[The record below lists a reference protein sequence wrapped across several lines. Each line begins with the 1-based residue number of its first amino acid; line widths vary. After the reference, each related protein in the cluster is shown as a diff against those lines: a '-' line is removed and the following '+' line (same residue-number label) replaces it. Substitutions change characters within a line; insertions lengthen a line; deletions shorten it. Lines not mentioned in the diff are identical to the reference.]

1 LGLVFISGL
10 HANINFGQTMRFP
23 FFKQHDAMD
32 CGPSCLR
39 MIAKYFG
46 RSYSLQKLRNLT
58 YSTREGVSML
68 GLSDAA
74 ENIGF
79 RSRGV
84 RLTWDQ
90 LRDEVQLPCIVHWN
104 QNHFVVVTAI
114 TSRSWFSFFVKEGQ
128 KAEKVHIADPALGLL
143 EYDKSEFLKCW
154 SGQGHEGIAL
164 LLEPTANFYN
174 EEPEN
179 QSSKHYSYLLNYLRP
194 YRKFIIQLLLGMLT
208 GSFVSM
214 IFPFLTQSIVDYG
227 IGNSDLNFIGMIL
240 VAQLVLTFGQTANE
254 MIRNWIML
262 HVTTRVSISLISDF
276 LIKLMR
282 LPISFFDTRM
292 VGDIMQRMGDH
303 SRIQNFLTTS
313 LVNILFAAI
322 TLVIYAVVMATYYP
336 AILLVF
342 LLGSIIYIGWVL
354 LFLKKRR
361 ELDYKRFQQA
371 SANQSNVVQLI
382 TGMQDIK
389 LNNCEKQK
397 RWEWERIQA
406 KLYKVN
412 IKGLLLNQNQF
423 VGGTFIN
430 QTKDI
435 IISFMTA
442 RAVVS
447 GDMTLGM
454 MMAVQYII
462 GQLNSPIQLFIGF
475 VQSAQDAKISLERLG
490 DINDKEDE
498 ENPDEHRIR
507 EIPMGKDIVIKN
519 VTFQYEGPGS
529 PKVLKKIN
537 LEIPAN
543 KITAIVGT
551 SGSGK
556 STLVKLILGF
566 YKPVKG
572 EISLGG
578 TALHNYSQQ
587 QWRQRCGV
595 VLQDGFIFSDT
606 IAGNI
611 AIGDETP
618 DPEKLKNAVTTA
630 NIQTFIDS
638 LPLGYGTR
646 IGSEGHGLSSG
657 QKQRILIARSVYR
670 NPDYIFF
677 DEATNALDAGNELVI
692 MENLKNFFRDR
703 TVIVVAH
710 RLSTVK
716 DADQIVVLEEGEI
729 VEKGTHSELVGLKGI
744 YFNLVKDQLQL
755 GS

>member
-1 LGLVFISGL
+1 
-10 HANINFGQTMRFP
+10 MRFP
-23 FFKQHDAMD
+23 FFKQLDAMD

-39 MIAKYFG
+39 MVAGFYG
-46 RSYSLQKLRNLT
+46 RSYSLQQVRNL
-58 YSTREGVSML
+58 SHVTREGVSLL

-74 ENIGF
+74 ENMGF

-90 LRDEVQLPCIVHWN
+90 LKNEVQLPCIIHWN

-114 TSRSWFSFFVKEGQ
+114 NRKGSSFPFFRKKNEEEVVQ
-128 KAEKVHIADPALGLL
+128 IADPAHGLL
-143 EYDKSEFLKCW
+143 EYIKSDFLKHW
-154 SGQGHEGIAL
+154 TSSGNEGIAL
-164 LLEPTANFYN
+164 LLEPSATFY
-174 EEPEN
+174 EGESEN
-179 QSSKHYSYLLNYLRP
+179 HSSKRYSYLINYLRP
-194 YRKFIIQLLLGMLT
+194 YRKFIVQLLLGMLT

-227 IGNSDLNFIGMIL
+227 IGNSDLNFIWMVL
-240 VAQLVLTFGQTANE
+240 VAQLILTFGQTANE
-254 MIRNWIML
+254 MIRNWITL
-262 HVTTRVSISLISDF
+262 HITTRVSISLISDF
-276 LIKLMR
+276 LVKLMR
-282 LPISFFDTRM
+282 LPISYFEARM

-303 SRIQNFLTTS
+303 GRIQNFLTTS
-313 LVNILFAAI
+313 LVNILFAVI
-322 TLVIYAVVMATYYP
+322 TLVIYTIIMATYHP
-336 AILLVF
+336 GILIVF
-342 LLGSIIYIGWVL
+342 FIGSILYIGWVL
-354 LFLKKRR
+354 LFLNKRR

-371 SANQSNVVQLI
+371 SANQSNIVQLI

-412 IKGLLLNQNQF
+412 IKGLLLNQNQL

-442 RAVVS
+442 RAVVM
-447 GDMTLGM
+447 GEMTLGM

-462 GQLNSPIQLFIGF
+462 GQLNMPIQLFIGF

-490 DINDKEDE
+490 EINEKEDE
-498 ENPDEHRIR
+498 EKAEEEKLQEVP
-507 EIPMGKDIVIKN
+507 PGKAIVLKN
-519 VTFQYEGPGS
+519 ITFQYEGPGS

-543 KITAIVGT
+543 KVTAIVGT

-566 YKPVKG
+566 YKPVHG
-572 EISLGG
+572 EITLGG
-578 TALHNYSQQ
+578 ISLDSYSQR

-595 VLQDGFIFSDT
+595 VLQEGFIFSDT

-611 AIGDETP
+611 GIGDEIP
-618 DPEKLKNAVTTA
+618 DYAKIEKAVVTS
-630 NIQTFIDS
+630 NIKSFIEA
-638 LPLGYGTR
+638 LPLGYSTK

-677 DEATNALDAGNELVI
+677 DEATNALDARNELVI
-692 MENLKNFFRDR
+692 MENLNKFFKDR

-729 VEKGTHSELVGLKGI
+729 VEKGTHTQLVANRGV
-744 YFNLVKDQLQL
+744 YYHLVKDQLEL